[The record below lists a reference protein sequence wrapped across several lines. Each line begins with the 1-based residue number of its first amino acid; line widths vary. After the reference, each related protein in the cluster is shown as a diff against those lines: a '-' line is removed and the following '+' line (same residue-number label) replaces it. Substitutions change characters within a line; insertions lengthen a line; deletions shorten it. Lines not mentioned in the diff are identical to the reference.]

1 MNTSNSNQESADT
14 SVNINTDQQSSS
26 MDQGKDEE
34 VLATSST
41 QPLEEDAGGRCVFI
55 MNKPLGF
62 KGFTCYFLREPIVT
76 VFKHEVLAI
85 RWAAGEDSMG
95 LLELHRDDMLTIFAV
110 ERAMEAAFP
119 YKYPVKEI
127 FKTDDRGTIVFVKVN
142 ANETKIYLDK
152 NQQVALSALPNSFNC
167 RVALQFKGIKIKNY
181 ESSLMF
187 KMCQLKVGK
196 SALNEDKE
204 EYLFN

>member
-1 MNTSNSNQESADT
+1 MKTSTSNQESADT
-14 SVNINTDQQSSS
+14 SVIITDQQSSI
-26 MDQGKDEE
+26 MDQGKEEE

-41 QPLEEDAGGRCVFI
+41 QPLEEDASGRCVFI

-76 VFKHEVLAI
+76 VLKYEVLAG
-85 RWAAGEDSMG
+85 GEVLMG
-95 LLELHRDDMLTIFAV
+95 LLELHREDMQTIFAV
-110 ERAMEAAFP
+110 ERAMKAAFP

-127 FKTDDRGTIVFVKVN
+127 FKTDDRGTIMFVKVN

-152 NQQVALSALPNSFNC
+152 TQQVALSALPNSFSC
-167 RVALQFKGIKIKNY
+167 RVALQFKGIKVKNY

-187 KMCQLKVGK
+187 KVCQMKIGK
-196 SALNEDKE
+196 SVLNDDKE